1 MVDVGSAVGYLL
13 LDLTGWNKGI
23 SAAKTAFN
31 TFLDETTTGIDKAG
45 ALGSALSGIGMGL
58 TTTVTAPLVG
68 LGTAAVKTAGDF
80 QQAMAQVAAV
90 SGLDT
95 ASKEFDALSDK
106 AKEMGATTK
115 FSASEAAEAFNYM
128 AMAGWDA
135 QQMMDGISGVMDLA
149 AASGEDLATVS
160 DIVTDA
166 LTGFGLQAKDSAH
179 FADVL
184 AAASNSA
191 NTNVSM
197 LGESF
202 KYVAPVAGALGFS
215 VEDVSVALGLMANSG
230 IKASQAGTSLRSLFT
245 NLVHPTGQAADAV
258 EALGINVTNV
268 DGTMKSLD
276 QIMNELRQTF
286 GSLTDAEKAEYAAM
300 LAGQE
305 GMSGLLAIVNAT
317 DADFQ
322 KLTSSIN
329 EAGGTAEEMA
339 DKQLDTLEG
348 KLTMFKSAMEGLAIS
363 FGEVLLPAI
372 TGVIEK
378 VTAVVTWFNE
388 LDDGTKKMI
397 VTIAGIVA
405 AIGPIMTIV
414 GNLLVTFTR
423 LHTMFTTVAGGVAKV
438 QGALAAAGT
447 SFGAVV
453 APIAAVVAVVVAL
466 VAAFKHLWDTNEEF
480 RNNIIA
486 TWERIKSAFEKF
498 SQDIVD
504 RINSLGF
511 EFESL
516 GEVLSTVWDNITKVL
531 GPIFEGIFTNLAI
544 VFEGALNMILNV
556 FDVFKGL
563 FTGDWETF
571 WQGITGIFSTLWETM
586 VNVVAN
592 WGETIYNATNEILGL
607 FGTSWE
613 QSWTNVINWFKGAWS
628 GALSFFVETWNSILN
643 FFNGIVS
650 NIVNGVFSFVSS
662 VISFFSQLPSAIAHA
677 LGYAAGTVASWVQ
690 NLYNTVTTGLPKVID
705 SVVTFFAGL
714 PGKMQQWL
722 ETALQTVVQRCSSV
736 IDAISNWLATMW
748 DTFVTWFTN
757 LSDAI
762 AQWLSEVVAAAIQ
775 WGQDMID
782 AAGKAMGNFING
794 IVKWLKG
801 LPGQFE
807 EWFGEVVTYL
817 ESLPDEMYEIGA
829 NILNA
834 LWNGLKSVVTGLF
847 DWIDGVADKIKS
859 IFSSAQQGYN
869 NTTRAARKV
878 SGSYATGLDYVPRTM
893 DVRVHEGER
902 ILTKQENAEY
912 NNGRNNSMPESIHFD
927 LSIPLDGEVVAH
939 RSYEYNVREGVLR
952 GDDLVEGGATS

>member
-31 TFLDETTTGIDKAG
+31 TFLDETATGIDKAG

-58 TTTVTAPLVG
+58 TTTVTAPLVS

-95 ASKEFDALSDK
+95 ASEEFDALSDK

-135 QQMMDGISGVMDLA
+135 HQMMDGISGVMDLA

-258 EALGINVTNV
+258 EALSINVTNA
-268 DGTMKSLD
+268 DGTMKDLD

-286 GSLTDAEKAEYAAM
+286 GNLTDAEKAEYAAM

-322 KLTSSIN
+322 KLTNSIN

-348 KLTMFKSAMEGLAIS
+348 KFTMFKSAMEGLAIS

-372 TGVIEK
+372 TGVVEK
-378 VTAVVTWFNE
+378 VTEVITWFNE

-397 VTIAGIVA
+397 VTIVGIVA
-405 AIGPIMTIV
+405 AIGPIMAIIGNIINVVVKLVQTIKLIK
-414 GNLLVTFTR
+414 GAI
-423 LHTMFTTVAGGVAKV
+423 VAVKGAMVALNAV
-438 QGALAAAGT
+438 MLANPIGL
-447 SFGAVV
+447 VV
-453 APIAAVVAVVVAL
+453 AAIAAL
-466 VAAFKHLWDTNEEF
+466 VAIFVVLWNKCDAFREFWINLWE
-480 RNNIIA
+480 A
-486 TWERIKSAFEKF
+486 IKEAFAEVAEA
-498 SQDIVD
+498 I
-504 RINSLGF
+504 
-511 EFESL
+511 
-516 GEVLSTVWDNITKVL
+516 GEVVSNIA
-531 GPIFEGIFTNLAI
+531 E
-544 VFEGALNMILNV
+544 
-556 FDVFKGL
+556 
-563 FTGDWETF
+563 W
-571 WQGITGIFSTLWETM
+571 FSTLPERIGEAINAVVDWFTQLPGRISSAISEALDA
-586 VNVVAN
+586 VAN
-592 WGETIYNATNEILGL
+592 WGQEVYNSLSTGVSQA
-607 FGTSWE
+607 
-613 QSWTNVINWFKGAWS
+613 INAVGQWFD
-628 GALSFFVETWNSILN
+628 
-643 FFNGIVS
+643 
-650 NIVNGVFSFVSS
+650 
-662 VISFFSQLPSAIAHA
+662 QLPSRIGYA
-677 LGYAAGTVASWVQ
+677 LGYAVDVVASWAQ
-690 NLYNTVTTGLPKVID
+690 NLYNTVTTELPKIID
-705 SVVTFFAGL
+705 SILSFFGQLPSAIAQWLQVALDTVVTWGINVVGAIL
-714 PGKMQQWL
+714 DWL
-722 ETALQTVVQRCSSV
+722 S
-736 IDAISNWLATMW
+736 DMW
-748 DTFVTWFTN
+748 DTFTAWFTN
-757 LSDAI
+757 LPYAI
-762 AQWLSEVVAAAIQ
+762 AQWLSETISAVVQ

-782 AAGKAMGNFING
+782 AAGEAMGNFIDG
-794 IVKWLKG
+794 IVEWLKG
-801 LPGQFE
+801 LPDQFK
-807 EWFGEVVTYL
+807 EWFGEVVAYL
-817 ESLPDEMYEIGA
+817 ESLPDKMYEIGS
-829 NILNA
+829 NILKS
-834 LWNGLKSVVTGLF
+834 LWDGLKSVVSGLF
-847 DWIDGVADKIKS
+847 DWIGGVVDEIKG
-859 IFSSAQQGYN
+859 IFSSAQQGYSDA
-869 NTTRAARKV
+869 TRAARKV
-878 SGSYATGLDYVPRTM
+878 SGSYATGLDYVPRDM
-893 DVRVHEGER
+893 NVRVHEGER
-902 ILTKQENAEY
+902 ILTKQENASGMF
-912 NNGRNNSMPESIHFD
+912 NNGGSGGIQTVNFD
-927 LSIPLDGEVVAH
+927 LSIPMDGQVLA
-939 RSYEYNVREGVLR
+939 RAQYSYNLKEGSLR
-952 GDDLVEGGATS
+952 GGDLVEGGNNL

>member
-31 TFLDETTTGIDKAG
+31 TFLDETATGIDKAG

-95 ASKEFDALSDK
+95 ASEEFEALSDK

-258 EALGINVTNV
+258 EALGINVTNA
-268 DGTMKSLD
+268 DGTMKDLD
-276 QIMNELRQTF
+276 QIMNELRKTF

-322 KLTSSIN
+322 KLTDSIN

-348 KLTMFKSAMEGLAIS
+348 KFTMFKSAMEGLAIS

-372 TGVIEK
+372 TDVVEK
-378 VTAVVTWFNE
+378 VTEVITWFNE

-397 VTIAGIVA
+397 VTIAGIVV
-405 AIGPIMTIV
+405 AIGPVMAIIGNIINVVVKLVQTIK
-414 GNLLVTFTR
+414 LV
-423 LHTMFTTVAGGVAKV
+423 K
-438 QGALAAAGT
+438 GA
-447 SFGAVV
+447 
-453 APIAAVVAVVVAL
+453 IVAVKGAIVALNAVMLANPIGLIVAAIAAL
-466 VAAFKHLWDTNEEF
+466 VAIFVVLWNKCDAFREFWIDLWES
-480 RNNIIA
+480 
-486 TWERIKSAFEKF
+486 IKEAFAEVAEA
-498 SQDIVD
+498 I
-504 RINSLGF
+504 
-511 EFESL
+511 
-516 GEVLSTVWDNITKVL
+516 GEVVSNIA
-531 GPIFEGIFTNLAI
+531 E
-544 VFEGALNMILNV
+544 
-556 FDVFKGL
+556 
-563 FTGDWETF
+563 W
-571 WQGITGIFSTLWETM
+571 FSTLPERIGEAINAVVDWFTQLPQRISDAISEAIDA
-586 VNVVAN
+586 VAN
-592 WGETIYNATNEILGL
+592 WGQEVYNSLSAGVSQAINAVGQWFDQLPSRIGYALGYAV
-607 FGTSWE
+607 GVVASWAQNLYDTVTTE
-613 QSWTNVINWFKGAWS
+613 LPKIIDSI
-628 GALSFFVETWNSILN
+628 LSFF
-643 FFNGIVS
+643 G
-650 NIVNGVFSFVSS
+650 
-662 VISFFSQLPSAIAHA
+662 QLPSAIAQWLQVA
-677 LGYAAGTVASWVQ
+677 LDT
-690 NLYNTVTTGLPKVID
+690 
-705 SVVTFFAGL
+705 VVTWGINVVGAIL
-714 PGKMQQWL
+714 DWL
-722 ETALQTVVQRCSSV
+722 S
-736 IDAISNWLATMW
+736 DMW
-748 DTFVTWFTN
+748 DTFTAWFTN
-757 LSDAI
+757 LPYAI
-762 AQWLSEVVAAAIQ
+762 AQWLSETISAVVQ

-782 AAGKAMGNFING
+782 AAGEAMGNFIDG
-794 IVKWLKG
+794 IAEWLKG
-801 LPGQFE
+801 LPDQFK
-807 EWFGEVVTYL
+807 EWFGEVVAYL
-817 ESLPDEMYEIGA
+817 ESLPDKMYEIGS
-829 NILNA
+829 NILKS
-834 LWNGLKSVVTGLF
+834 LWDGLKSVVSGLF
-847 DWIDGVADKIKS
+847 DWIGGVVDEIKG
-859 IFSSAQQGYN
+859 IFSSAQQGYSDA
-869 NTTRAARKV
+869 TRAARKV
-878 SGSYATGLDYVPRTM
+878 SGSYATGLDYVPRDM
-893 DVRVHEGER
+893 NVRVHEGER
-902 ILTKQENAEY
+902 ILTKQENAS
-912 NNGRNNSMPESIHFD
+912 GMFGNSGSGGVQTVNFD
-927 LSIPLDGEVVAH
+927 LSIPMDGQVLA
-939 RSYEYNVREGVLR
+939 RAQYSYNLKEGSLR
-952 GDDLVEGGATS
+952 GGDLVEGGNNL

>member
-31 TFLDETTTGIDKAG
+31 TFLDETATGIDKAG

-95 ASKEFDALSDK
+95 ASEEFDALSDK

-135 QQMMDGISGVMDLA
+135 QQMMDGIGGVMDLA

-258 EALGINVTNV
+258 EALGINVTNA
-268 DGTMKSLD
+268 DGTMKDLD
-276 QIMNELRQTF
+276 QIMNELRKTF

-322 KLTSSIN
+322 KLTNSIN

-348 KLTMFKSAMEGLAIS
+348 KFTMFKSAMEGLAIS
-363 FGEVLLPAI
+363 LGEVLLPAI

-397 VTIAGIVA
+397 VTIVGIVA
-405 AIGPIMTIV
+405 AIGPIMAIIGNIINVVVKLVQAIKLIKGAIV
-414 GNLLVTFTR
+414 AVKGA
-423 LHTMFTTVAGGVAKV
+423 MVALNAVM
-438 QGALAAAGT
+438 LANPIGL
-447 SFGAVV
+447 VV
-453 APIAAVVAVVVAL
+453 AAIAAL
-466 VAAFKHLWDTNEEF
+466 VAIFVVLWNKCDAFREFWINLWEAIKEAF
-480 RNNIIA
+480 AGVAEAIWEVVSNIA
-486 TWERIKSAFEKF
+486 EW
-498 SQDIVD
+498 
-504 RINSLGF
+504 
-511 EFESL
+511 
-516 GEVLSTVWDNITKVL
+516 
-531 GPIFEGIFTNLAI
+531 
-544 VFEGALNMILNV
+544 
-556 FDVFKGL
+556 
-563 FTGDWETF
+563 
-571 WQGITGIFSTLWETM
+571 FSTLPERIGEAINAVVDWFAQLPGRISSAISEAL
-586 VNVVAN
+586 NVVAN
-592 WGETIYNATNEILGL
+592 WGQEVYNSLSAGI
-607 FGTSWE
+607 S
-613 QSWTNVINWFKGAWS
+613 QAINAVGQWFD
-628 GALSFFVETWNSILN
+628 
-643 FFNGIVS
+643 
-650 NIVNGVFSFVSS
+650 
-662 VISFFSQLPSAIAHA
+662 QLPSRIGYA
-677 LGYAAGTVASWVQ
+677 LGYAVGVVASWAQ
-690 NLYNTVTTGLPKVID
+690 NLYNTVTTELPKIID
-705 SVVTFFAGL
+705 SILSFFGQL
-714 PGKMQQWL
+714 P
-722 ETALQTVVQRCSSV
+722 S
-736 IDAISNWLATMW
+736 
-748 DTFVTWFTN
+748 
-757 LSDAI
+757 AI
-762 AQWLSEVVAAAIQ
+762 AQWLQVALDTVIMWGINVAGAILDWLSDMWDTFTAWFTNLPYATAQWLSETISAVAQ

-782 AAGKAMGNFING
+782 AAGEAMGNFIDG
-794 IVKWLKG
+794 IVEWLKG
-801 LPGQFE
+801 LPDQFK
-807 EWFGEVVTYL
+807 EWFGEVVAYL
-817 ESLPDEMYEIGA
+817 ESLPDKMYEIGS
-829 NILNA
+829 NILKF
-834 LWNGLKSVVTGLF
+834 LWDGLKSVVSGLF
-847 DWIDGVADKIKS
+847 DWIGGVVDEIKG
-859 IFSSAQQGYN
+859 IFGSAQQGYSDA
-869 NTTRAARKV
+869 TRAARKV
-878 SGSYATGLDYVPRTM
+878 SGSYATGLDYVPRDM
-893 DVRVHEGER
+893 NVRVHEGER
-902 ILTKQENAEY
+902 ILTKQENASGMF
-912 NNGRNNSMPESIHFD
+912 NNGGSGGIQTVNFD
-927 LSIPLDGEVVAH
+927 LSIPMDGQVLA
-939 RSYEYNVREGVLR
+939 RAQYSYNLKEGSLR
-952 GDDLVEGGATS
+952 GGDLVEGGNNL

>member
-31 TFLDETTTGIDKAG
+31 TFLDETATGIDKAG

-245 NLVHPTGQAADAV
+245 NLVHPTGQAADAI
-258 EALGINVTNV
+258 EALGINVTNA
-268 DGTMKSLD
+268 DGTMKDLD
-276 QIMNELRQTF
+276 QIMNELRKTF

-322 KLTSSIN
+322 KLTNSIN

-348 KLTMFKSAMEGLAIS
+348 KFTMFKSAMEGLAIS

-372 TGVIEK
+372 TDVIEK
-378 VTAVVTWFNE
+378 VTEVITWFNE

-397 VTIAGIVA
+397 VTIVGIVA
-405 AIGPIMTIV
+405 AIGPIMAIV
-414 GNLLVTFTR
+414 GNIINVVVKLVQVIK
-423 LHTMFTTVAGGVAKV
+423 LIKGAIVAVKGAMVALNAV
-438 QGALAAAGT
+438 MLANPIGL
-447 SFGAVV
+447 V
-453 APIAAVVAVVVAL
+453 IAAIAAL
-466 VAAFKHLWDTNEEF
+466 VAIFVVLWNKCDAFREFWINLWES
-480 RNNIIA
+480 
-486 TWERIKSAFEKF
+486 IKEAFAGVAE
-498 SQDIVD
+498 
-504 RINSLGF
+504 
-511 EFESL
+511 
-516 GEVLSTVWDNITKVL
+516 
-531 GPIFEGIFTNLAI
+531 AI
-544 VFEGALNMILNV
+544 VEAVSNIAE
-556 FDVFKGL
+556 
-563 FTGDWETF
+563 W
-571 WQGITGIFSTLWETM
+571 FSTLPERIGEAINAVVDWFTQLPGRISSAIGEAL
-586 VNVVAN
+586 NAVAN
-592 WGETIYNATNEILGL
+592 WGQEVYNSLSTGVSQAVNAVV
-607 FGTSWE
+607 
-613 QSWTNVINWFKGAWS
+613 QWFD
-628 GALSFFVETWNSILN
+628 
-643 FFNGIVS
+643 
-650 NIVNGVFSFVSS
+650 
-662 VISFFSQLPSAIAHA
+662 QLPSSIGYA
-677 LGYAAGTVASWVQ
+677 LGYAAGSVVSWAQ
-690 NLYNTVTTGLPKVID
+690 NLYNTVTTELPKIID
-705 SVVTFFAGL
+705 SILSFFGQLPSAIAQWLQVALDTVVTWGINVVGAIL
-714 PGKMQQWL
+714 DWL
-722 ETALQTVVQRCSSV
+722 S
-736 IDAISNWLATMW
+736 DMW
-748 DTFVTWFTN
+748 DTFTAWFTN
-757 LSDAI
+757 LPYAI
-762 AQWLSEVVAAAIQ
+762 AQWLSETISAVVQ

-782 AAGKAMGNFING
+782 AAGEAMGNFIDG

-801 LPGQFE
+801 LPDQFK
-807 EWFGEVVTYL
+807 EWFGEVVAYL
-817 ESLPDEMYEIGA
+817 ESLPDKMYEIGS
-829 NILNA
+829 NILKS
-834 LWNGLKSVVTGLF
+834 LWDGLKSVVSGLF
-847 DWIDGVADKIKS
+847 DWIGGVVDEIKG
-859 IFSSAQQGYN
+859 IFSSAQQGYSDA
-869 NTTRAARKV
+869 TRAARKV
-878 SGSYATGLDYVPRTM
+878 SGSYATGLDYVPRDM
-893 DVRVHEGER
+893 NVRVHEGER
-902 ILTKQENAEY
+902 ILTKQENASGMF
-912 NNGRNNSMPESIHFD
+912 NNGGSGGIQTVNFD
-927 LSIPLDGEVVAH
+927 LSIPMDGQVLA
-939 RSYEYNVREGVLR
+939 RAQYSYNLKEGSLR
-952 GDDLVEGGATS
+952 GGDLVEGGNNL

>member
-1 MVDVGSAVGYLL
+1 MIDVGSAVGYLL

-31 TFLDETTTGIDKAG
+31 TFLDETATGIDKAG

-128 AMAGWDA
+128 TMAGWDA

-230 IKASQAGTSLRSLFT
+230 IKASQAGTSLRSLLT
-245 NLVHPTGQAADAV
+245 NLVHPTGQAADAI
-258 EALGINVTNV
+258 EALGINVTNA
-268 DGTMKSLD
+268 DGTMKDLD

-348 KLTMFKSAMEGLAIS
+348 KFTMFKSAMEGLAIS

-372 TGVIEK
+372 TDVVEK
-378 VTAVVTWFNE
+378 VTEVITWFNE
-388 LDDGTKKMI
+388 LDDGAKKMI
-397 VTIAGIVA
+397 VTIVGIVA
-405 AIGPIMTIV
+405 AIGPIMAIV
-414 GNLLVTFTR
+414 GNIINVVVKLVQTIK
-423 LHTMFTTVAGGVAKV
+423 LIKGAIVVVKGAMVALNAVM
-438 QGALAAAGT
+438 LANPIGL
-447 SFGAVV
+447 V
-453 APIAAVVAVVVAL
+453 IAAIAAL
-466 VAAFKHLWDTNEEF
+466 VAIFVVLWNKCDAFREFWINLWEAIKEAF
-480 RNNIIA
+480 AGVAEAIGEAVSNIA
-486 TWERIKSAFEKF
+486 EW
-498 SQDIVD
+498 
-504 RINSLGF
+504 
-511 EFESL
+511 
-516 GEVLSTVWDNITKVL
+516 
-531 GPIFEGIFTNLAI
+531 
-544 VFEGALNMILNV
+544 
-556 FDVFKGL
+556 
-563 FTGDWETF
+563 
-571 WQGITGIFSTLWETM
+571 FSTLPERIGEAINSVVDWFTQLPGRISSAISEALDA
-586 VNVVAN
+586 VAN
-592 WGETIYNATNEILGL
+592 WGQEVYNSLSTGVSQA
-607 FGTSWE
+607 
-613 QSWTNVINWFKGAWS
+613 INAVGQWFD
-628 GALSFFVETWNSILN
+628 
-643 FFNGIVS
+643 
-650 NIVNGVFSFVSS
+650 
-662 VISFFSQLPSAIAHA
+662 QLPSRIGYT
-677 LGYAAGTVASWVQ
+677 LGYAVGVVASWAQ
-690 NLYNTVTTGLPKVID
+690 NLYNTVTTELPKIID
-705 SVVTFFAGL
+705 SILSFFGQL
-714 PGKMQQWL
+714 P
-722 ETALQTVVQRCSSV
+722 S
-736 IDAISNWLATMW
+736 
-748 DTFVTWFTN
+748 
-757 LSDAI
+757 AI
-762 AQWLSEVVAAAIQ
+762 AQWLQVALDTVVTWGINVVGAILDWLSDMWDTFTAWFTNLPYAVAQWLSETISAVVQ

-782 AAGKAMGNFING
+782 AAGEAMGNFIDG
-794 IVKWLKG
+794 IIEWLKG
-801 LPGQFE
+801 LPDQFK
-807 EWFGEVVTYL
+807 EWFGEVVAYL
-817 ESLPDEMYEIGA
+817 ESLPDKMYEVGA
-829 NILNA
+829 NILKS
-834 LWNGLKSVVTGLF
+834 LWNGLKSVVSGLF
-847 DWIDGVADKIKS
+847 DWIGGVVDEIKG
-859 IFSSAQQGYN
+859 IFSSAQQGYSDA
-869 NTTRAARKV
+869 TRAARKV
-878 SGSYATGLDYVPRTM
+878 SGSYATGLDYVPRDM
-893 DVRVHEGER
+893 NVRVHEGER
-902 ILTKQENAEY
+902 ILTKQENASGMF
-912 NNGRNNSMPESIHFD
+912 NNGGSGGIQTVNFD
-927 LSIPLDGEVVAH
+927 LSIPMDGQVLA
-939 RSYEYNVREGVLR
+939 RAQYSYNLKEGSLR
-952 GDDLVEGGATS
+952 GGDLVEGGNNL

>member
-31 TFLDETTTGIDKAG
+31 TFLDETATGIDKAG

-245 NLVHPTGQAADAV
+245 NLVHPTGQAADAI
-258 EALGINVTNV
+258 EALGINVTNA
-268 DGTMKSLD
+268 DGTMKDLD

-322 KLTSSIN
+322 KLTDSIN

-348 KLTMFKSAMEGLAIS
+348 KFTMFKSAMEGLAIS

-372 TGVIEK
+372 TDVIEK
-378 VTAVVTWFNE
+378 VTDVVTWFNE

-405 AIGPIMTIV
+405 AIGPVMGII

-423 LHTMFTTVAGGVAKV
+423 LHTMFGTVVGGIAKA

-480 RNNIIA
+480 RNNIVA

-498 SQDIVD
+498 SQGILD

-516 GEVLSTVWDNITKVL
+516 GEVLSTVWDSITKVL

-544 VFEGALNMILNV
+544 VFEGVLDMILNV

-586 VNVVAN
+586 VDTVTN
-592 WGETIYNATNEILGL
+592 WGETIYNVTNEILGL

-613 QSWTNVINWFKGAWS
+613 QLWTNVVDWFKEAWS
-628 GALSFFVETWNSILN
+628 GVLSFFVETWNSILN

-650 NIVNGVFSFVSS
+650 NIVEGVSNFVSN
-662 VISFFSQLPSAIAHA
+662 VISFFSQLPSTIAYA
-677 LGYAAGTVASWVQ
+677 LGYAVGTVVSWVQ
-690 NLYNTVTTGLPKVID
+690 NLYNTVTTELPKVID
-705 SVVTFFAGL
+705 SILSFFGQLPGAIAQWLQAALDTVVTWGID
-714 PGKMQQWL
+714 
-722 ETALQTVVQRCSSV
+722 VVG
-736 IDAISNWLATMW
+736 AILNWLSDMW
-748 DTFVTWFTN
+748 NTFTAWFTN
-757 LSDAI
+757 LPYAI
-762 AQWLSEVVAAAIQ
+762 AQWLSETIDAVIQ

-782 AAGKAMGNFING
+782 AAGEAMGNFIDG
-794 IVKWLKG
+794 IVEWLKG
-801 LPGQFE
+801 LPDQFK
-807 EWFGEVVTYL
+807 EWFGEVVAYL
-817 ESLPDEMYEIGA
+817 ESLPDKMYEIGA
-829 NILNA
+829 NILKS
-834 LWNGLKSVVTGLF
+834 LWNGLKSVVSGLF
-847 DWIDGVADKIKS
+847 DWIGGVVDEIKD
-859 IFSSAQQGYN
+859 IFSSAQQGYSDA
-869 NTTRAARKV
+869 TRAARKV

-912 NNGRNNSMPESIHFD
+912 NNGRNNSMPESIRLD

-939 RSYEYNVREGVLR
+939 RSYEYNVREGILR

>member
-1 MVDVGSAVGYLL
+1 MIDVGSAVGYLL

-31 TFLDETTTGIDKAG
+31 TFLDETATGIDKAG

-95 ASKEFDALSDK
+95 ASKEFEALSDK

-230 IKASQAGTSLRSLFT
+230 IKASQAGTSLRSIFT
-245 NLVHPTGQAADAV
+245 NLVRPTGQAADAV
-258 EALGINVTNV
+258 EALNINITNA
-268 DGTMKSLD
+268 DGTVKGLD
-276 QIMNELRQTF
+276 QIMGELRNTF
-286 GSLTDAEKAEYAAM
+286 SGLTDAEKAQYAAM

-322 KLTSSIN
+322 KLTNSIA

-348 KLTMFKSAMEGLAIS
+348 KITIFKSAMEGLAIS
-363 FGEVLLPAI
+363 FGEILLPAI
-372 TGVIEK
+372 TGVVEK
-378 VTAVVTWFNE
+378 VTAVINWFND
-388 LDDGTKKMI
+388 LDDGTKKLI

-405 AIGPIMTIV
+405 AIGPVLGIV
-414 GNLLVTFTR
+414 GNLLTTFTR
-423 LHTMFTTVAGGVAKV
+423 LHTMFGTVADGIAKV
-438 QGALAAAGT
+438 QGALAASGT
-447 SFGAVV
+447 SIGAIA
-453 APIAAVVAVVVAL
+453 APIAAVLAVVVAL

-480 RNNIIA
+480 RNSITE
-486 TWERIKSAFEKF
+486 TWERIKSAFDEF
-498 SQDIVD
+498 ANGIVE

-511 EFESL
+511 DFENL
-516 GEVLSTVWDNITKVL
+516 GEVISAVWDGITQVL
-531 GPIFEGIFTNLAI
+531 GPVFEGIFKNLAI
-544 VFEGALNMILNV
+544 VIESALDMILNV

-571 WQGITGIFSTLWETM
+571 WKGITGIFSTLWNGM
-586 VNVVAN
+586 VDTVLN
-592 WGETIYNATNEILGL
+592 WGETIYNVTNEILSM

-613 QSWTNVINWFKGAWS
+613 QLWTNVVEWFKEVWNDVQ
-628 GALSFFVETWNSILN
+628 SFFVDTWNSILD
-643 FFNGIVS
+643 FFNGIVT
-650 NIVNGVFSFVSS
+650 NIV
-662 VISFFSQLPSAIAHA
+662 
-677 LGYAAGTVASWVQ
+677 
-690 NLYNTVTTGLPKVID
+690 
-705 SVVTFFAGL
+705 
-714 PGKMQQWL
+714 
-722 ETALQTVVQRCSSV
+722 
-736 IDAISNWLATMW
+736 
-748 DTFVTWFTN
+748 
-757 LSDAI
+757 
-762 AQWLSEVVAAAIQ
+762 
-775 WGQDMID
+775 
-782 AAGKAMGNFING
+782 
-794 IVKWLKG
+794 
-801 LPGQFE
+801 
-807 EWFGEVVTYL
+807 
-817 ESLPDEMYEIGA
+817 
-829 NILNA
+829 
-834 LWNGLKSVVTGLF
+834 
-847 DWIDGVADKIKS
+847 
-859 IFSSAQQGYN
+859 
-869 NTTRAARKV
+869 
-878 SGSYATGLDYVPRTM
+878 
-893 DVRVHEGER
+893 
-902 ILTKQENAEY
+902 
-912 NNGRNNSMPESIHFD
+912 
-927 LSIPLDGEVVAH
+927 
-939 RSYEYNVREGVLR
+939 EGVSNFLS
-952 GDDLVEGGATS
+952 LIHI

>member
-31 TFLDETTTGIDKAG
+31 TFLDETATGIDKAG

-215 VEDVSVALGLMANSG
+215 VEDVSVALGMMANSG

-268 DGTMKSLD
+268 DGTMKDLD
-276 QIMNELRQTF
+276 QIMNELRNTF

-322 KLTSSIN
+322 KLTNSIN

-348 KLTMFKSAMEGLAIS
+348 KFTMFKSAMEGLAIS

-397 VTIAGIVA
+397 VTVVGIVA
-405 AIGPIMTIV
+405 AIGPIMAIV
-414 GNLLVTFTR
+414 GNIINVVVKVVQVIKLVKGAI
-423 LHTMFTTVAGGVAKV
+423 VAVKGAIVALNAV
-438 QGALAAAGT
+438 MLANPIGL
-447 SFGAVV
+447 V
-453 APIAAVVAVVVAL
+453 IAAIAAL
-466 VAAFKHLWDTNEEF
+466 VAIFVVLWNKCDAFREFWINLWE
-480 RNNIIA
+480 A
-486 TWERIKSAFEKF
+486 IKEAFAGVAEA
-498 SQDIVD
+498 I
-504 RINSLGF
+504 
-511 EFESL
+511 
-516 GEVLSTVWDNITKVL
+516 GEVVSNIA
-531 GPIFEGIFTNLAI
+531 E
-544 VFEGALNMILNV
+544 
-556 FDVFKGL
+556 
-563 FTGDWETF
+563 W
-571 WQGITGIFSTLWETM
+571 FSTLPERIGEAI
-586 VNVVAN
+586 NAVVDWFTQLPGRISSAIGEALNAVSN
-592 WGETIYNATNEILGL
+592 WGQEVYNSMSTGVSQA
-607 FGTSWE
+607 
-613 QSWTNVINWFKGAWS
+613 INAVGQWFD
-628 GALSFFVETWNSILN
+628 
-643 FFNGIVS
+643 
-650 NIVNGVFSFVSS
+650 
-662 VISFFSQLPSAIAHA
+662 QLPSRIGYA
-677 LGYAAGTVASWVQ
+677 LGYAAGFVVSWVQ
-690 NLYNTVTTGLPKVID
+690 ETYTTMTTKIAETIEAIGQWFASLPGRISEGLSNAINSISEWCSNVLTAIGEWFTNMW
-705 SVVTFFAGL
+705 SAFAEWFTAL
-714 PGKMQQWL
+714 PGKIRDWL
-722 ETALQTVVQRCSSV
+722 AEALQAVV
-736 IDAISNWLATMW
+736 D
-748 DTFVTWFTN
+748 
-757 LSDAI
+757 
-762 AQWLSEVVAAAIQ
+762 
-775 WGQDMID
+775 WGLGLID
-782 AAGKAMGNFING
+782 AAGEALGGFVESISEWLSQIPEKFKEWFNSAIEF
-794 IVKWLKG
+794 LKG
-801 LPGQFE
+801 LPAQ
-807 EWFGEVVTYL
+807 L
-817 ESLPDEMYEIGA
+817 YEIGA
-829 NILNA
+829 NMLQS
-834 LWNGLKSVVTGLF
+834 LWDGLVSIWNKLL
-847 DWIDGVADKIKS
+847 DWINGIVDQIKRA
-859 IFSSAQQGYN
+859 FSSAKEGYN
-869 NTTRAARKV
+869 DAVSTGKKV

-912 NNGRNNSMPESIHFD
+912 NNGRNSSMPESIHLD

-939 RSYEYNVREGVLR
+939 RSYEYNVREGILR